1 MTFFMMLSIKLLS
14 ILMMLLSALSVISY
28 QICGNNYHC
37 LLGLNLSCETLKSEA
52 GRGFLISILKR
63 LSFICLTSVIT
74 LFAIDVKMN
83 LPAKKKLSF
92 EYTEVAFPLSTG
104 LRLFYCLYF

>member
-1 MTFFMMLSIKLLS
+1 MTFFMMLSVKLLS
-14 ILMMLLSALSVISY
+14 MLMMLLSALSVISY

-37 LLGLNLSCETLKSEA
+37 LLGLNLSWETLKSEA

-63 LSFICLTSVIT
+63 LSFVCLTSVIT

-83 LPAKKKLSF
+83 LPAKENSVLNILKLPFTSKL
-92 EYTEVAFPLSTG
+92 V
-104 LRLFYCLYF
+104 